1 VAIHERKGLL
11 VLGAVLLF
19 ILGAGAGVLVVKNF
33 YSPASPSLPDMPAA
47 SLPLPDMPVSQLL
60 ADSHLLLDK
69 GQLADAERNYR
80 QILDRDPGNPEAI
93 THLGNI
99 ASQRGDL
106 DTALRYYDDALQRSP
121 SYLHALWDKAL
132 ALRSKGDDVG
142 AIQTWEAFVR
152 LVPPDSQ
159 DAVNVKKWIAEAQAR
174 VAGQVMPPAGIKQS
188 P

>member
-1 VAIHERKGLL
+1 M
-11 VLGAVLLF
+11 LGAVLLF
-19 ILGAGAGVLVVKNF
+19 ILGAGAGVLLVKQFN
-33 YSPASPSLPDMPAA
+33 SPPASLPD
-47 SLPLPDMPVSQLL
+47 LPISQLL
-60 ADSHLLLDK
+60 ADSHVLLDK

-80 QILDRDPGNPEAI
+80 LILERDPGNPEAI

-106 DTALRYYDDALQRSP
+106 DTALRYYEEALQRNP

-132 ALRSKGDDVG
+132 ALRDKGDDAG
-142 AIQTWEAFVR
+142 AIQTWEAFIR

-159 DAVNVKKWIAEAQAR
+159 DVVTVRKLIAESRAR
-174 VAGQVMPPAGIKQS
+174 LSGQMMPPPGFKPS

>member
-1 VAIHERKGLL
+1 VAIHERRGLL
-11 VLGAVLLF
+11 VLGAIVLF

-33 YSPASPSLPDMPAA
+33 YSPASPPLPVMPPASLSLPDMPIA
-47 SLPLPDMPVSQLL
+47 QLL
-60 ADSHLLLDK
+60 ADSHVLLDK

-93 THLGNI
+93 THIGNI

-106 DTALRYYDDALQRSP
+106 DTALRYYEDALQRDP

-132 ALRSKGDDVG
+132 VLRAKGDDAG
-142 AIQTWEAFVR
+142 AIQTWEAFLR

-159 DAVNVKKWIAEAQAR
+159 DAATVKKMIAESR
-174 VAGQVMPPAGIKQS
+174 TRLGGQLMPPPELQKS